1 MIDVARESEATDAG
15 ARGVLF
21 VHAAARA
28 LAQHLE
34 WAVGGVL
41 GRRVNATWSSQPVL
55 PGAIR
60 TEFTWV
66 GQPGSA
72 AAIASSLMSFDGIR
86 FEVTEDPQRGREGER
101 YAFVPELGLF
111 RATVG
116 LYGDVLVH
124 EDRLRA
130 AITQARIT
138 GESLESELA
147 LLIGDPWDVAL
158 EPYRFASNGVRVLSQ
173 VV

>member
-1 MIDVARESEATDAG
+1 MSIDVDTHAQ
-15 ARGVLF
+15 GVLF
-21 VHAAARA
+21 LHAAARA
-28 LAQHLE
+28 LAPHLE
-34 WAVGGVL
+34 WAIGGVL
-41 GRRVNATWSSQPVL
+41 GRRIEPTWSAQPVL

-60 TEFTWV
+60 TELTWHGPV
-66 GQPGSA
+66 GSA
-72 AAIASSLMSFDGIR
+72 AALVSALMPFDGIR
-86 FEVTEDPQRGREGER
+86 FEVTEDSAKGREGER

-130 AITQARIT
+130 AMAQAKLT
-138 GESLESELA
+138 GESIEDELA

-158 EPYRFASNGVRVLSQ
+158 EPFRFASNGVRLLSQ